1 MTRHFRKFLAVAFF
15 VSAFF
20 IVGLLPVL
28 AHASEEPGMAI
39 EDLPP
44 APSGIALEQ
53 GVNFYRAKV
62 LAILSEGKKPID
74 GVPMDYQEVRLE
86 ILNGD
91 EQGKTV
97 VVDHGGPFAIEEY
110 QRVRVGETVI
120 LAKPTS
126 SLKPDFYYIT
136 DKYRTPRMVWVI
148 VFFVA
153 LAVFFGRKRGV
164 TSLLGMLFSVAII
177 FLFIIP
183 RILAGGDPFLIS
195 LVGSLVILVISLY
208 LSHGFNRR
216 TSIALLSTLA
226 ALGLAAILDLAFVFL
241 TRLHGIGTEEAF
253 YLQFGSV
260 NLNLRGLL
268 LVGII
273 IGMLG
278 VLDDVTTTQVATV
291 EEIHTA
297 NTALSFQKLFQ
308 KGLSVGREHIASL
321 VNTLVL
327 AYVGA
332 SFPLLLLATTQ
343 KAQPAWLIFNSNFIG
358 EEIVRTLVGSSALIL
373 AVPISPIFA
382 AYFYGQRGRG
392 Y

>member
-268 LVGII
+268 LG
-273 IGMLG
+273 G
-278 VLDDVTTTQVATV
+278 
-291 EEIHTA
+291 
-297 NTALSFQKLFQ
+297 
-308 KGLSVGREHIASL
+308 
-321 VNTLVL
+321 
-327 AYVGA
+327 
-332 SFPLLLLATTQ
+332 
-343 KAQPAWLIFNSNFIG
+343 
-358 EEIVRTLVGSSALIL
+358 
-373 AVPISPIFA
+373 
-382 AYFYGQRGRG
+382 
-392 Y
+392 